1 MTGEKMTVEE
11 LKDLL
16 KQKELLVTFTKKD
29 GSQRIMRCSLQEGVI
44 PSIYGK
50 SISGPEHLVT
60 VFDLDKQDW
69 RSINLSGG
77 FSIGG

>member
-1 MTGEKMTVEE
+1 MTKQDLIE
-11 LKDLL
+11 LL

-29 GSQRIMRCSLQEGVI
+29 NSSRTMRGTLQEGVI

-50 SISGPEHLVT
+50 SVPGPDHLIT

>member
-1 MTGEKMTVEE
+1 MEEQMTVQE
-11 LKDLL
+11 LKELL

-29 GSQRIMRCSLQEGVI
+29 GSERVMRCTLQEGVI
-44 PSIYGK
+44 PSVYGK
-50 SISGPEHLVT
+50 SAPGPEHLIT

-69 RSINLSGG
+69 RNINLSGG